1 MTLRLVLVSLVAA
14 LGFTIPGTPVIE
26 RWVASTQDWM
36 NARFADWDTRN
47 LPSTD
52 GVIASDHNAE
62 RLLGRQ
68 ASRLSE
74 AVITPEVLSRP
85 VKNTQSLVENTHSP
99 LLPPVKFVPKCSVFE
114 SLEIG
119 EKPARD
125 IAFRLDPRNSRGRAA
140 SLEGPPASL
149 ASRVKFD
156 AASAVGTSAR
166 QCTASL
172 DTWAASIARSLRSL
186 SFAVAS
192 HPRTEHGPRLK
203 TSMIELAAEL
213 RSKTQEPGI
222 KLEEAAVGRRHASA
236 PESFGAMEQNESLYF
251 ATDLPQVSE
260 GLGITP
266 PALKDCRPV
275 MAFVADVCS
284 IAAPARAVV
293 DDVYEEMTGCLRPF
307 DDGFARPVA
316 KPAAERQAPAVAPG
330 TQNVARKSEEVTGI
344 AHRRAI
350 KPRFE
355 PLEVGEY
362 HRTVIVF
369 DLNRR
374 CDGSQSASVP
384 ADATVAPVPTVLS
397 MPTTKAESVSTRLA
411 PDLSRAVK
419 LTREAVYA
427 WVNVLAGPAIVT
439 VAQPNSNRIE

>member
-14 LGFTIPGTPVIE
+14 MGITIPSTPVIE
-26 RWVASTQDWM
+26 SWVASTQDWM

-85 VKNTQSLVENTHSP
+85 VKNTQSLVENTHAP
-99 LLPPVKFVPKCSVFE
+99 LLPPVKFVPKCSAFE

-125 IAFRLDPRNSRGRAA
+125 IAFRLDPRNSRGRPA

-149 ASRVKFD
+149 ASGVKFD
-156 AASAVGTSAR
+156 AASAVGTAAR
-166 QCTASL
+166 QWTASL
-172 DTWAASIARSLRSL
+172 DTWAASIARSLRSF
-186 SFAVAS
+186 SFTVAS
-192 HPRTEHGPRLK
+192 HPRTEDGPRVK
-203 TSMIELAAEL
+203 TSTTELAVEP

-222 KLEEAAVGRRHASA
+222 KFEQAAVRPCHASA
-236 PESFGAMEQNESLYF
+236 PESFGAMEQSESLYF

-260 GLGITP
+260 GLVIAP
-266 PALKDCRPV
+266 PASKDCRPV
-275 MAFVADVCS
+275 MAFVADDCS

-307 DDGFARPVA
+307 DDGFGRPVA
-316 KPAAERQAPAVAPG
+316 KPVAGKQAPAVAPG
-330 TQNVARKSEEVTGI
+330 TQNVARQSEEVAGI

-355 PLEVGEY
+355 PLEVGEN

-374 CDGSQSASVP
+374 SNGSKSASVP
-384 ADATVAPVPTVLS
+384 ADATVAPLPTVLS

-411 PDLSRAVK
+411 PDLSRALK